1 MGASSAIF
9 TRINLRHLRRRKLRT
24 FLTVAGIAAGVAL
37 TFSISVI
44 NATLLTSFRT
54 SVRSLAGSAELE
66 VAATD
71 PAGLPASVVQTIEE
85 VDGVENA
92 IPVVRATSSVSGFG
106 GTERVLVIGA
116 TPEFSGLVPEG
127 LGPTGNLHVQFRG
140 DVNGILLSETLAED
154 LEVRPGDRVA
164 IKTATGTRPVAVSGT
179 IGGDFVRLVNG
190 GDIGVM
196 LLPAAQALFEKGD
209 RVDSVYV
216 VTDPTVSL
224 DVVESALDEALGGA
238 ANVGPPGERG
248 QGLERVFSSLAT
260 LLSMG
265 GTVALFVALFV
276 VYNTMSMSLAER
288 RREIS
293 MTLAFGAERRS
304 VFVAFLSEAAVLG
317 VIASAVGIGG
327 GLLLASLLIDRA
339 VEGYRFLPISAGG
352 EITVPD
358 GSIVIAAVGGLFV
371 SVAGAFVPARRALR
385 VTPIESLRPDA
396 AYEWDHA
403 RGAGRHP
410 GVWTAVG
417 VGALVASAAGLVL
430 FLFFPEQRWIV
441 TVGLVLGLTGVT
453 FLLPLIVP
461 IAVALLKPVLQRTF
475 GAVGRLAADA
485 LAKNPGRSTFT
496 VAALVLTLGLVVA
509 VASSLGSYQAQVER
523 TAGELIGAPFY
534 VTAES
539 YRGLTSDQPLSID
552 ARDDLL
558 AVEGVK
564 YVYPVRFAL
573 LELGETQGLVYTVP
587 VQEAIERG
595 ATTELES
602 ITDDPEG
609 FLTGLQRGEIVI
621 STLVAETRGIGPG
634 DSVTLPAPAG
644 SREFRVAA
652 IFDDLLS
659 FESFY
664 LGYETY
670 ARLWDDDKVDEFG
683 VLLEDGASEAE
694 VGPRLEQLVADS
706 GIPAQVYT
714 KEQLVG
720 RILETVE
727 ATFSLANG
735 VQLAALI
742 VAALTIANTLFT
754 AILERRWEMGLQRAI
769 GMGSRQLSL
778 SVLLEAAGIGLI
790 GGIGGAILGTVSGFF
805 MTQAMEAEFS
815 WRVPFEAPW
824 ALMVVSLLLGV
835 VVSAAAGLF
844 PSRLA
849 VRAPIIESL
858 RYE

>member
-1 MGASSAIF
+1 M
-9 TRINLRHLRRRKLRT
+9 
-24 FLTVAGIAAGVAL
+24 

-44 NATLLTSFRT
+44 NATLLTSFRS

-66 VAATD
+66 VAAAD
-71 PAGLPASVVQTIEE
+71 PAGLPASVVQTIEDVE
-85 VDGVENA
+85 GVDNA
-92 IPVVRATSSVSGFG
+92 IPVVRATSRISGFS

-116 TPEFSGLVPEG
+116 TPEFSTLAPEG
-127 LGPTGNLHVQFRG
+127 LGPAGNIQVRFEG
-140 DVNGILLSETLAED
+140 DPTGILLSESLAAD
-154 LEVRPGDRVA
+154 LEVESGDRIAVE
-164 IKTATGTRPVAVSGT
+164 TATGSKPVAVSGT
-179 IGGDFVRLVNG
+179 IAGDLVDLLNG
-190 GDIGVM
+190 GKVGVM
-196 LLPAAQALFEKGD
+196 LLPAAQTLFEKGD

-216 VTDPTVSL
+216 VADPTVPL
-224 DVVESALDEALGGA
+224 DGVESALDEALGGA

-293 MTLAFGAERRS
+293 MTLAFGAERKS
-304 VFVAFLSEAAVLG
+304 VFVAFMTEAALLG
-317 VIASAVGIGG
+317 VVASAVGLAGG
-327 GLLLASLLIDRA
+327 FLLASVLIERA
-339 VEGYRFLPISAGG
+339 VESYRFLPISASGQV
-352 EITVPD
+352 TVP
-358 GSIVIAAVGGLFV
+358 GSSVVIAAVGGLFV
-371 SVAGAFVPARRALR
+371 SIAGAFVPARRALG
-385 VTPIESLRPDA
+385 VAPIESLRPDA
-396 AYEWDHA
+396 AYEWGHA
-403 RGAGRHP
+403 RGAGQHP
-410 GVWTAVG
+410 AIWTAVG
-417 VGALVASAAGLVL
+417 VAGLVASAAGLVL
-430 FLFFPEQRWIV
+430 FLFFPEQKWIV
-441 TVGLVLGLTGVT
+441 TVGLLFGLSGVT

-461 IAVALLKPVLQRTF
+461 VAVGILKPVLQRTF

-509 VASSLGSYQAQVER
+509 VASALGSYESQIER
-523 TAGELIGAPFY
+523 TAGALIGAPFY

-539 YRGLTSDQPLSID
+539 YTGLTSDQPLSID
-552 ARDDLL
+552 ARDDLE
-558 AVEGVK
+558 AVDGVE

-573 LELGETQGLVYTVP
+573 LDLGETQGLLYSVP
-587 VQEAIERG
+587 VEEAIEEG

-602 ITDDPEG
+602 ISEDPEE
-609 FLTGLQRGEIVI
+609 FLSGLRRGEIVI
-621 STLVAETRGIGPG
+621 SNLTAETRGIGPG
-634 DSVTLPAPAG
+634 DTFTLPTPKG

-652 IFDDLLS
+652 IFDDLIS
-659 FESFY
+659 FDSFY
-664 LGYETY
+664 LNYEIY
-670 ARLWDDDKVDEFG
+670 ARLWEDDKVDEFG
-683 VLLEDGASEAE
+683 VLLEEGASEAE
-694 VGPRLEQLVADS
+694 VKPRLEQLVAEND
-706 GIPAQVYT
+706 IPARVYS
-714 KEQLVG
+714 KEQLIG
-720 RILETVE
+720 RILETVQG
-727 ATFSLANG
+727 TFSLANG
-735 VQLAALI
+735 IQLAALI

-769 GMGSRQLSL
+769 GMGSRQLSR

-805 MTQAMEAEFS
+805 MTQAMEAEFA

-824 ALMVVSLLLGV
+824 ALMVASLAIGI